1 MERCQR
7 IHREKLATMKST
19 ATEPR
24 LRTMDNRTPHTMHMT
39 HLTHR
44 LKKAQLEEE
53 RFQEIELENKV
64 GAGRGSGSHSLPTQ
78 NTFLLHSLAFQLCP
92 RRQYIVRRVRVLS
105 PELRVRD

>member
-1 MERCQR
+1 MLVPRQSFFRWVERCQR

-24 LRTMDNRTPHTMHMT
+24 LKTLDNRKPDTMGMM

-53 RFQEIELENKV
+53 RFQEIELEN
-64 GAGRGSGSHSLPTQ
+64 
-78 NTFLLHSLAFQLCP
+78 
-92 RRQYIVRRVRVLS
+92 RVRT
-105 PELRVRD
+105 